1 MRFSVKFSS
10 APATNRFDALRT
22 SSARTSLSPYRKAIN
37 AWRGSTSNRCS
48 SARQWRRRNVE
59 GAAMRR
65 TLLAVL
71 AVAIGALS
79 GNAIAQEPY
88 PSKPIKLIVP
98 FTPGTGIDILARTLG
113 QKMGDDW
120 KTGVVVDNR
129 PGASG
134 NIGTEAVAKS
144 PPDGYTLL
152 MTASTI
158 VLNRSLF
165 KSIPYDPVKDFA
177 PVAPLA
183 LGRLA
188 LVTHPSVNAKA
199 AKELIAFAK
208 ANPGKLFYGSPGN
221 GTPHHL
227 TMEVF
232 KSEAGVD
239 IVHVPYKGTSG
250 AVQDLIGGQIGV
262 MFLPVHVALPLVEA
276 GKLNMLAAGGTQR
289 ASATP
294 NVPSL
299 AEAAGVRDIDTDIW
313 YALYA
318 PAQTPRE
325 IVTKLN
331 GEMNAVLKNADV
343 SDVLM
348 KQGLQPTGGTPDQ
361 LEQLT
366 KTDLERWAKVVRD
379 AKIQPD

>member
-1 MRFSVKFSS
+1 
-10 APATNRFDALRT
+10 
-22 SSARTSLSPYRKAIN
+22 
-37 AWRGSTSNRCS
+37 
-48 SARQWRRRNVE
+48 
-59 GAAMRR
+59 MRR

-71 AVAIGALS
+71 AVAIGVLS

-183 LGRLA
+183 IGRLA
-188 LVTHPSVNAKA
+188 LVTHPSVNAKT

-227 TMEVF
+227 AMEVF

-331 GEMNAVLKNADV
+331 GEMNAALKNTDV
-343 SDVLM
+343 TDTLM

-366 KTDLERWAKVVRD
+366 RTDLERWAKVVRD

>member
-1 MRFSVKFSS
+1 MIRMR
-10 APATNRFDALRT
+10 
-22 SSARTSLSPYRKAIN
+22 SLFA
-37 AWRGSTSNRCS
+37 
-48 SARQWRRRNVE
+48 
-59 GAAMRR
+59 
-65 TLLAVL
+65 L
-71 AVAIGALS
+71 AVAALGGWAS
-79 GNAIAQEPY
+79 VAAAQEPY

-113 QKMGDDW
+113 QKIGDDW
-120 KTGVVVDNR
+120 KIGVVVENH

-152 MTASTI
+152 TTASTI

-165 KSIPYDPVKDFA
+165 KNIPYDPIKDFA

-183 LGRLA
+183 IGRLA
-188 LVTHPSVNAKA
+188 LVTNPSIPAKTV
-199 AKELIAFAK
+199 KELIAYAK
-208 ANPGKLFYGSPGN
+208 ANPGKLFYASPGN

-227 TMEVF
+227 AMEMF
-232 KSEAGVD
+232 KSAAG
-239 IVHVPYKGTSG
+239 INLVHVPYKGTAG
-250 AVQDLIGGQIGV
+250 AVQDLLGGQIAV

-276 GKLNMLAAGGTQR
+276 GKLDMLAAGGSQR

-299 AEAAGVRDIDTDIW
+299 AEASGVRDVDTDIW

-318 PAQTPRE
+318 PAETPKE
-325 IVTKLN
+325 IVARLN
-331 GEMNAVLKNADV
+331 AELNALLKNADTAD
-343 SDVLM
+343 SLM
-348 KQGLQPTGGTPDQ
+348 KQGLQPTGGTPED
-361 LEQLT
+361 LEKLT
-366 KTDLERWAKVVRD
+366 RTDLERWAKVIRD